1 NLPERALGYAISNLV
16 PRHLAEVAERR
27 TAMIDKTLAEV
38 RSRLTREIAYWD
50 HRAEELKLQELA
62 GKQPR
67 MNSGRARQRADE
79 LSERLERRIAE
90 LEAARQISPLPPV
103 VVGGALIVPAGLL
116 AREAAPDGL
125 PRDPAERR
133 RVELLAME
141 AVMAAERRLGHEPVD
156 VSSQN
161 LGYDIESREPESGKL
176 RVIEVK
182 GRASGADSIVV
193 TRNEA
198 NVGRNK
204 QDRYILAVVEV
215 NGTAA
220 EPRYIRNLFTHD
232 LDFGVARV
240 EYNLRE
246 ILPLAKRPN

>member
-176 RVIEVK
+176 RFIEVK
-182 GRASGADSIVV
+182 GRVAGAESVMV

-198 NVGRNK
+198 NTGRNK
-204 QDRYILAVVEV
+204 RDSFILAVVEV
-215 NGTAA
+215 NDTAG
-220 EPRYIRNLFTHD
+220 EPRYFRDIFTKD
-232 LDFGVARV
+232 LDFGVSKL
-240 EYNLRE
+240 EINLRD
-246 ILPLAKRPN
+246 IGPLGRPPS